1 MVRCPKCG
9 RELKTTQ
16 GLRGHLNFYHGEA
29 RQTKEVVRIK
39 RQIEEYK
46 RLRQGSNP

>member
-1 MVRCPKCG
+1 MPRCPRCG
-9 RELKTTQ
+9 RELKTPQ

-29 RQTKEVVRIK
+29 KQTEKVLRIK